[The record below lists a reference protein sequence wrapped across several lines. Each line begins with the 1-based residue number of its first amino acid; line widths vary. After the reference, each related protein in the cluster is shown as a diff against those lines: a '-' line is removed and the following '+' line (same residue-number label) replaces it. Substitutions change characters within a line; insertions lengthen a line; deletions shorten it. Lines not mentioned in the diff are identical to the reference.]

1 MPQNTIPSKKNDS
14 GFDPRQA
21 SWLAYV
27 AGPFTGLFF
36 LLTENKDL
44 LVRFHA
50 WYSVIF
56 GGLALI
62 FFFFWMIFSQILGA
76 VSYTL
81 MHAFNFIGVVLT
93 LGFIAIWA
101 ALIMKAYQGS
111 HLELPVLTDMAR
123 RQAEK

>member
-1 MPQNTIPSKKNDS
+1 MAERGIPPKKSGS

-21 SWLAYV
+21 AWASYV

-36 LLTENKDL
+36 LLTEGEDL

-50 WYSVIF
+50 WHSVNF
-56 GGLALI
+56 GSLALI
-62 FFFFWMIFSQILGA
+62 FLFFWMILSQILGA

-93 LGFIAIWA
+93 LGLIVVWA
-101 ALIMKAYQGS
+101 ALIVKAYQGS
-111 HLELPVLTDMAR
+111 HLELPVLSDMAR

>member
-1 MPQNTIPSKKNDS
+1 MPQSVIPPKKSTS

-21 SWLAYV
+21 AWLSYV

-36 LLTENKDL
+36 LLTEGEDL

-50 WYSVIF
+50 WHSVIF

-62 FFFFWMIFSQILGA
+62 FLFFWMILSQILGA

-93 LGFIAIWA
+93 LGFIAVWA